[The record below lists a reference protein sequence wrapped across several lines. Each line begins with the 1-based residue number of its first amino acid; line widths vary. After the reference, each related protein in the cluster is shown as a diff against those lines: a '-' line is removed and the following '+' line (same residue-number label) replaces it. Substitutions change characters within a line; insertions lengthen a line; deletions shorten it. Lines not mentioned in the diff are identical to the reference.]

1 MGDFLQEFVWRGEH
15 RNMDIDGGNV
25 YDTIGHA
32 NMKPSKIRTQTS
44 KLGHGEQRFS
54 HCKNVPL
61 PVYLK
66 ECPKA
71 KDTTNSEGALGLWQF
86 YPRVYHIQRLDVGLP
101 LTKCFWQ
108 WAKFQNQ
115 LSNNITLFWYS
126 GKAKNISSVRKK
138 FPIMVLMFPYNFTSF
153 ALEVT
158 KIVKLPFQSSLDS
171 SITSIVRNNNFEGC
185 YNKIVVLWPYDIF
198 LFYFSYFLF
207 CLQWQ
212 CSRRSFS
219 RCRSYTS
226 FSVCTV
232 SVEEQEFILK
242 WKQFSKNLSTH
253 VHLKAKTILQESKY
267 TCLS

>member
-1 MGDFLQEFVWRGEH
+1 MW
-15 RNMDIDGGNV
+15 
-25 YDTIGHA
+25 
-32 NMKPSKIRTQTS
+32 
-44 KLGHGEQRFS
+44 
-54 HCKNVPL
+54 
-61 PVYLK
+61 
-66 ECPKA
+66 
-71 KDTTNSEGALGLWQF
+71 
-86 YPRVYHIQRLDVGLP
+86 VYH
-101 LTKCFWQ
+101 WQ
-108 WAKFQNQ
+108 NAFGNEQSFKINCQ
-115 LSNNITLFWYS
+115 T
-126 GKAKNISSVRKK
+126 ISHSFDILEKPKTSPVRKK

-171 SITSIVRNNNFEGC
+171 SITSVVRNNNFEGC

-219 RCRSYTS
+219 HCRSYTS